1 MRVPGTILGG
11 LALLFGFYQA
21 PFAHIHV
28 DEFDHPASTPVVHW
42 HLHHHEPGGGSLA
55 ISASTAD
62 DDAID
67 IGWNVVKCSVTHIW
81 CDSAVRAFVEVSA
94 ATLTSEPVQIPLR
107 RGHDPPDLARKSPR
121 APPL

>member
-1 MRVPGTILGG
+1 PGTIFGG

-28 DEFDHPASTPVVHW
+28 DDFDHPANGSFVHW
-42 HLHHHEPGGGSLA
+42 HLHHDEPNFGTAL
-55 ISASTAD
+55 SAPTAD

-67 IGWNVVKCSVTHIW
+67 VGWNAVSSSSPQISCDFDTMEIVRVPAVT
-81 CDSAVRAFVEVSA
+81 V
-94 ATLTSEPVQIPLR
+94 ATEPVQIPFR
-107 RGHDPPDLARKSPR
+107 RGHDPPDLARRSPR